1 MNEIVENLSG
11 RRAQPTSERP
21 DDRRRGR
28 GATQPPKLRSRFRI
42 LDVAFQAL
50 RGLTSRKLRTALT
63 ALGIS
68 IGIASLI
75 SIQGITEANQADARA
90 EIDALGS
97 DFLFITAGTGIT
109 EEAEL
114 LSYAPDM
121 LATHIDALEYV
132 AALYPVDARAR
143 RNELIPEVQTGGVT
157 VSAITSSGLD
167 LLEPVNGS
175 VAFGRFHDATSVEVP
190 GVVLGSLA
198 AERLGIHHLV
208 GHPTINISGHRF
220 SVIGVL
226 NEFETINTDLN
237 RTVIIGLPV
246 AETLFDTVDTP
257 SAIYAQVPAEQLD
270 DVRDRIPAQA
280 NPAAPGEV
288 GVSRPTEALEIREVI
303 DETFARILQALALI
317 VLAVGGI
324 GIANIMVISVIERRG
339 EIGLRRSLG
348 ATRKHIA
355 SQFILESTM
364 LSLLGGALGVATGV
378 AVVVGYAQF
387 KGFEVILPWDW
398 MSIGVAA
405 AFVLGALAGLYPAW
419 RASRLDPAEAVR
431 PAT

>member
-1 MNEIVENLSG
+1 MTEAS
-11 RRAQPTSERP
+11 SS
-21 DDRRRGR
+21 
-28 GATQPPKLRSRFRI
+28 PKGHRSRLRLI
-42 LDVAFQAL
+42 DVVGQAVS
-50 RGLTSRKLRTALT
+50 GLTSRKLRTALT

-97 DFLFITAGTGIT
+97 DFLYITPGTGIT
-109 EEAEL
+109 EDAEL
-114 LSYAPDM
+114 LPYAPAM
-121 LATHIDALEYV
+121 LDTHLTDLDYV

-143 RNELIPEVQTGGVT
+143 RNELTPEVQTGGVT
-157 VSAITSSGLD
+157 VSAVTSADLD

-175 VAFGRFHDATSVEVP
+175 VKLGRFHDPTSVEVP
-190 GVVLGSLA
+190 AVVLGSLA
-198 AERLGIHHLV
+198 ADRLGIRHLT
-208 GHPTINISGHRF
+208 GHPTVNISGTNF

-226 NEFETINTDLN
+226 DEFETLNTDLN
-237 RTVIIGLPV
+237 RTAIIGLNV
-246 AETLFDTVDTP
+246 AAKLFETPDNP
-257 SAIYAQVPAEQLD
+257 GAIYAQVQPEQLD
-270 DVRDRIPAQA
+270 EVRDLIPAQA
-280 NPAAPGEV
+280 NPFAPGEV
-288 GVSRPTEALEIREVI
+288 AVSRPTEALEIREVI

-355 SQFILESTM
+355 SQFIVESTV
-364 LSLLGGALGVATGV
+364 LSLLGGILGVAIGV
-378 AVVVGYAQF
+378 SIVIGYARY
-387 KGFEVILPWDW
+387 KDFEVIIPWFW
-398 MSIGVAA
+398 LTVGVGA
-405 AFVLGALAGLYPAW
+405 AFALGAVAGLYPAW

-431 PAT
+431 PAA

>member
-1 MNEIVENLSG
+1 M
-11 RRAQPTSERP
+11 TK
-21 DDRRRGR
+21 
-28 GATQPPKLRSRFRI
+28 KLRSRLRFV
-42 LDVAFQAL
+42 DVVMQAL
-50 RGLTSRKLRTALT
+50 RGLTSRTLRTALT

-75 SIQGITEANQADARA
+75 SIQGITEANQAEARA

-114 LSYAPDM
+114 LPYAADM
-121 LATHIDALEYV
+121 LDTHLDALEHV

-175 VAFGRFHDATSVEVP
+175 MAFGRFHDETSVDVP

-208 GHPTINISGHRF
+208 GHPTIDISGNRF
-220 SVIGVL
+220 AVIGVL
-226 NEFETINTDLN
+226 NEFETLNTDLN
-237 RTVIIGLPV
+237 RTAIVGLSV
-246 AETLFDTVDTP
+246 AQELFDTPDTP
-257 SAIYAQVPAEQLD
+257 SAIYAQVRPEQLD
-270 DVRDRIPAQA
+270 DARDLIPAQA

-288 GVSRPTEALEIREVI
+288 AVSRPTEALEIREVI

-355 SQFILESTM
+355 SQFVIESIM
-364 LSLLGGALGVATGV
+364 LSLLGGLLGVAIGV
-378 AVVVGYAQF
+378 GIVVGYAQYKDF
-387 KGFEVILPWDW
+387 DAIVPWYW
-398 MSIGVAA
+398 LSIGVGA
-405 AFVLGALAGLYPAW
+405 AFGLGVLAGLYPAW
-419 RASRLDPAEAVR
+419 RASRLEPAEAVR
-431 PAT
+431 PAA

>member
-1 MNEIVENLSG
+1 MTD
-11 RRAQPTSERP
+11 AQPSRP
-21 DDRRRGR
+21 R
-28 GATQPPKLRSRFRI
+28 KLRTRLR
-42 LDVAFQAL
+42 LVDVALQAL
-50 RGLTSRKLRTALT
+50 RGLTSRKLRTTLT

-75 SIQGITEANQADARA
+75 SIQGITEANQAEARA

-114 LSYAPDM
+114 LPYAADM
-121 LATHIDALEYV
+121 LDTHLDALEHV
-132 AALYPVDARAR
+132 AALYAVDARAR
-143 RNELIPEVQTGGVT
+143 RNALIPEVQTGGIT
-157 VSAITSSGLD
+157 VSAIASSGLD

-175 VAFGRFHDATSVEVP
+175 VALGRFHDSTSVEVP

-198 AERLGIHHLV
+198 AERLGIRHLV
-208 GHPTINISGHRF
+208 GHPTIDISGHRF
-220 SVIGVL
+220 AVIGVL

-237 RTVIIGLPV
+237 RTVIVGLPV
-246 AETLFDTVDTP
+246 AEDLFDTAATP
-257 SAIYAQVPAEQLD
+257 SAIYAQVPPEQLD
-270 DVRDRIPAQA
+270 DVRDLIPAQA

-288 GVSRPTEALEIREVI
+288 AVSRPTEALEIREVI

-355 SQFILESTM
+355 SQFVLESTM
-364 LSLLGGALGVATGV
+364 LSLLGGALGVAIGV
-378 AVVVGYAQF
+378 GVVLGYAQF
-387 KGFEVILPWDW
+387 KGFDVILPWDW

-431 PAT
+431 PAA

>member
-1 MNEIVENLSG
+1 M
-11 RRAQPTSERP
+11 TRP
-21 DDRRRGR
+21 VSN
-28 GATQPPKLRSRFRI
+28 PKRQRSQLRPI
-42 LDVAFQAL
+42 DVVGQAVH
-50 RGLTSRKLRTALT
+50 GLTSRKLRTALT

-97 DFLFITAGTGIT
+97 DFLFITPGTGVT
-109 EEAEL
+109 EDAEL
-114 LSYAPDM
+114 LPYAPAM
-121 LATHIDALEYV
+121 LDTHLTDLEYV

-157 VSAITSSGLD
+157 VSAVTSADLD

-175 VAFGRFHDATSVEVP
+175 IEFGRFHDPTSVEVP
-190 GVVLGSLA
+190 AVVLGSLA
-198 AERLGIHHLV
+198 AERLGIRHLT
-208 GHPTINISGHRF
+208 GHPTVNISGTNF

-226 NEFETINTDLN
+226 DEFETLNTDLN
-237 RTVIIGLPV
+237 RTAIIGLNV
-246 AETLFDTVDTP
+246 AAKLFETPDNP
-257 SAIYAQVPAEQLD
+257 GAIYAQVRPEQLD
-270 DVRDRIPAQA
+270 DVRDLIPAQA
-280 NPAAPGEV
+280 NPFAPGEV
-288 GVSRPTEALEIREVI
+288 AVSRPTEALEIREVI

-355 SQFILESTM
+355 SQFIVESTM
-364 LSLLGGALGVATGV
+364 LSLLGGVLGVAIGV
-378 AVVVGYAQF
+378 SIVVGYARYKDF
-387 KGFEVILPWDW
+387 DVIIPWFW
-398 MSIGVAA
+398 LTIGVGA
-405 AFVLGALAGLYPAW
+405 AFALGAVAGLYPAW

-431 PAT
+431 PAA

>member
-1 MNEIVENLSG
+1 M
-11 RRAQPTSERP
+11 TK
-21 DDRRRGR
+21 
-28 GATQPPKLRSRFRI
+28 KLRSRLRI
-42 LDVAFQAL
+42 IDVVMQAL
-50 RGLTSRKLRTALT
+50 RGLTSRTLRTALT

-75 SIQGITEANQADARA
+75 SIQGITEANQAEARA

-114 LSYAPDM
+114 LPYAADM
-121 LATHIDALEYV
+121 LDTHLDALEHV

-175 VAFGRFHDATSVEVP
+175 IAFGRVHDATSVEVP

-208 GHPTINISGHRF
+208 GHPTINISGNRF
-220 SVIGVL
+220 AVIGVL
-226 NEFETINTDLN
+226 NEFETLNTDLN
-237 RTVIIGLPV
+237 RTAIVGLSV
-246 AETLFDTVDTP
+246 AQELFDTPDTP
-257 SAIYAQVPAEQLD
+257 SAIYAQVRPEQLD
-270 DVRDRIPAQA
+270 DARDLIPAQA

-288 GVSRPTEALEIREVI
+288 AVSRPTEALEIREVI

-355 SQFILESTM
+355 SQFVIESIM
-364 LSLLGGALGVATGV
+364 LSLLGGLLGVAIGV
-378 AVVVGYAQF
+378 GIVLGYAQYKDF
-387 KGFEVILPWDW
+387 DAIVPWYW
-398 MSIGVAA
+398 LSIGVGA
-405 AFVLGALAGLYPAW
+405 AFGLGALAGLYPAW
-419 RASRLDPAEAVR
+419 RASRLEPAEAVR
-431 PAT
+431 PAA

>member
-1 MNEIVENLSG
+1 MN
-11 RRAQPTSERP
+11 RRSIARRSSTRP
-21 DDRRRGR
+21 SRRRTFR
-28 GATQPPKLRSRFRI
+28 TRLR
-42 LDVAFQAL
+42 LVDVALQAL

-75 SIQGITEANQADARA
+75 SIQGITEANQAEARA

-114 LSYAPDM
+114 LPYAAAM
-121 LATHIDALEYV
+121 LDTHIDALEHV

-143 RNELIPEVQTGGVT
+143 RNELIPEVQTGGIT
-157 VSAITSSGLD
+157 VSAISSSGLD

-175 VAFGRFHDATSVEVP
+175 VALGRFHDATSVEVP

-198 AERLGIHHLV
+198 AERLGIRHLV
-208 GHPTINISGHRF
+208 GHPTIDISGHRF
-220 SVIGVL
+220 AVIGVL

-237 RTVIIGLPV
+237 RTVIVGLPV
-246 AETLFDTVDTP
+246 AEDLFDTADTP
-257 SAIYAQVPAEQLD
+257 GAIYAQVPPEQLD
-270 DVRDRIPAQA
+270 DVRDLIPAQA

-288 GVSRPTEALEIREVI
+288 AVSRPTEALEIREVI

-324 GIANIMVISVIERRG
+324 GIANIMVISVMERRG

-364 LSLLGGALGVATGV
+364 LSLLGGGLGVATGV
-378 AVVVGYAQF
+378 AVVLGYAQF
-387 KGFEVILPWDW
+387 KGFDAILPWGW
-398 MSIGVAA
+398 MSVGVAA

-431 PAT
+431 PAA

>member
-1 MNEIVENLSG
+1 MTEHLESTE
-11 RRAQPTSERP
+11 PTESR
-21 DDRRRGR
+21 
-28 GATQPPKLRSRFRI
+28 KLRSRLRI
-42 LDVAFQAL
+42 VDVVLQAL

-97 DFLFITAGTGIT
+97 DFLLITAGTGIT

-114 LSYAPDM
+114 LPYAADM
-121 LATHIDALEYV
+121 LDTHIDSLEHV

-157 VSAITSSGLD
+157 VSAISASGLD

-198 AERLGIHHLV
+198 AERLGIQHLV
-208 GHPTINISGHRF
+208 GHPTINISGHQF
-220 SVIGVL
+220 AVIGVL
-226 NEFETINTDLN
+226 DEFETLNTDLN
-237 RTVIIGLPV
+237 RTVIVGLPV
-246 AETLFDTVDTP
+246 AETLFETPDTP
-257 SAIYAQVPAEQLD
+257 SAIYAQVPPEELD
-270 DVRDRIPAQA
+270 DARDLIPAQA
-280 NPAAPGEV
+280 NPAAPAEV
-288 GVSRPTEALEIREVI
+288 AVSRPTEALEIREVI

-355 SQFILESTM
+355 SQFIIESTM
-364 LSLLGGALGVATGV
+364 LSLLGGVLGVGLGV
-378 AVVVGYAQF
+378 GIVFGYARY
-387 KGFEVILPWDW
+387 KDFEAIIPWYW
-398 MSIGVAA
+398 LSVGVGA
-405 AFVLGALAGLYPAW
+405 AFALGALAGLYPAL

-431 PAT
+431 PAA

>member
-1 MNEIVENLSG
+1 MTG
-11 RRAQPTSERP
+11 PTSN
-21 DDRRRGR
+21 
-28 GATQPPKLRSRFRI
+28 PKRQRSRLRAI
-42 LDVAFQAL
+42 DVVAQAV

-75 SIQGITEANQADARA
+75 SIQGITEANQAAARA

-97 DFLFITAGTGIT
+97 DFLFITPGTGIT

-114 LSYAPDM
+114 LPYAP
-121 LATHIDALEYV
+121 ATLDSHISDLEYV

-143 RNELIPEVQTGGVT
+143 RNELIPEAQTGGVT
-157 VSAITSSGLD
+157 ISAITSADLD

-175 VAFGRFHDATSVEVP
+175 VQFGRFHDPTSVEVP
-190 GVVLGSLA
+190 AVVLGSLA
-198 AERLGIHHLV
+198 AERLGIRHLT
-208 GHPTINISGHRF
+208 GHPTINISGTNF

-226 NEFETINTDLN
+226 DEFEILNTDLN
-237 RTVIIGLPV
+237 RTAIIGLNV
-246 AETLFDTVDTP
+246 AANLFETPDNP
-257 SAIYAQVPAEQLD
+257 GAIYAQVQPEQLD
-270 DVRDRIPAQA
+270 DVRELIPAQA
-280 NPAAPGEV
+280 NPFAPGEV
-288 GVSRPTEALEIREVI
+288 AVSRPTEALEIREVI
-303 DETFARILQALALI
+303 DETFARILQSLALI

-355 SQFILESTM
+355 SQFIIESTV
-364 LSLLGGALGVATGV
+364 LSLLGGVLGVAIGV
-378 AVVVGYAQF
+378 AIVIGYAQYKDF
-387 KGFEVILPWDW
+387 DLIIPWFW
-398 MSIGVAA
+398 LTIGVGA

-431 PAT
+431 PTT

>member
-1 MNEIVENLSG
+1 MSG
-11 RRAQPTSERP
+11 CSIAQRSNAWPSQRL
-21 DDRRRGR
+21 
-28 GATQPPKLRSRFRI
+28 KLRSRLR
-42 LDVAFQAL
+42 LTDVALQAL

-75 SIQGITEANQADARA
+75 SIQGITETNQAEARA

-114 LSYAPDM
+114 LPYAAAM
-121 LATHIDALEYV
+121 LDTHLDALEHV

-143 RNELIPEVQTGGVT
+143 RNGLIPEVQTGGIT
-157 VSAITSSGLD
+157 VSAIASSGLD

-175 VAFGRFHDATSVEVP
+175 VALGRFHDATSVEVP

-198 AERLGIHHLV
+198 AERLGIRHLV
-208 GHPTINISGHRF
+208 GHPTIDISGHRF
-220 SVIGVL
+220 AVIGVL

-237 RTVIIGLPV
+237 RTVIVGLPV
-246 AETLFDTVDTP
+246 AEGLFDTADTP
-257 SAIYAQVPAEQLD
+257 GAIYAQVPPEQLD
-270 DVRDRIPAQA
+270 DVRDLIPAQA
-280 NPAAPGEV
+280 NPAVPGEV
-288 GVSRPTEALEIREVI
+288 AVSRPTEALEIREVI
-303 DETFARILQALALI
+303 DKTFARILQALALI

-364 LSLLGGALGVATGV
+364 LSLLGGGLGVLTGV
-378 AVVVGYAQF
+378 GVVLGYAQF
-387 KGFEVILPWDW
+387 KGFDGILPWDW
-398 MSIGVAA
+398 MSVGVAA

>member
-1 MNEIVENLSG
+1 VT
-11 RRAQPTSERP
+11 AP
-21 DDRRRGR
+21 
-28 GATQPPKLRSRFRI
+28 AKKLRSRLR
-42 LDVAFQAL
+42 LVDVVSQAL
-50 RGLTSRKLRTALT
+50 LGLTSRKLRTALT

-97 DFLFITAGTGIT
+97 DFLFITPGTGVT
-109 EEAEL
+109 EDAEL
-114 LSYAPDM
+114 LPYAPAM
-121 LATHIDALEYV
+121 LRTHLPALDYV

-143 RNELIPEVQTGGVT
+143 KNELIPEVQTGGVT
-157 VSAITSSGLD
+157 VSALTAADLD

-175 VAFGRFHDATSVEVP
+175 VAFGRFHDTTSVEVP
-190 GVVLGSLA
+190 AVVLGSLA
-198 AERLGIHHLV
+198 AERLDIRHLV
-208 GHPTINISGHRF
+208 GHPTINISGTNF
-220 SVIGVL
+220 TVIGVL
-226 NEFETINTDLN
+226 NEFETLNTDLN
-237 RTVIIGLPV
+237 RTVFVGLDV
-246 AETLFDTVDTP
+246 AVELFETPDNP
-257 SAIYAQVPAEQLD
+257 SAIYAQVPPEDLD
-270 DVRDRIPAQA
+270 DVRALIPAQA

-288 GVSRPTEALEIREVI
+288 AVSRPTEALEIREVI

-355 SQFILESTM
+355 SQFIIESTV
-364 LSLLGGALGVATGV
+364 LSLLGGFLGVAIGV
-378 AVVVGYAQF
+378 TIVFGYARF
-387 KGFEVILPWDW
+387 KDFEAIIPWFW
-398 MSIGVAA
+398 LSVGVVA
-405 AFVLGALAGLYPAW
+405 AFVLGAIAGLYPAW

-431 PAT
+431 PAA

>member
-1 MNEIVENLSG
+1 M
-11 RRAQPTSERP
+11 TK
-21 DDRRRGR
+21 
-28 GATQPPKLRSRFRI
+28 KLRSRLRLI
-42 LDVAFQAL
+42 DVVMQAL
-50 RGLTSRKLRTALT
+50 RGLTSRTLRTALT

-75 SIQGITEANQADARA
+75 SIQGITEANQAEARA

-114 LSYAPDM
+114 LPYAADM
-121 LATHIDALEYV
+121 LDTHLDALEHV

-175 VAFGRFHDATSVEVP
+175 MAFGRFHDATSVEVP

-208 GHPTINISGHRF
+208 GHPTINISGNRF
-220 SVIGVL
+220 AVIGVL
-226 NEFETINTDLN
+226 NEFETLNTDLN
-237 RTVIIGLPV
+237 RTAIVGLSV
-246 AETLFDTVDTP
+246 AQELFDTPDTP
-257 SAIYAQVPAEQLD
+257 SAIYAQVRPEQLD
-270 DVRDRIPAQA
+270 DARDLIPAQA

-288 GVSRPTEALEIREVI
+288 AVSRPTEALEIREVI

-355 SQFILESTM
+355 SQFVIESIM
-364 LSLLGGALGVATGV
+364 LSLLGGLLGVAIGV
-378 AVVVGYAQF
+378 GIVLGYAQYKDF
-387 KGFEVILPWDW
+387 DAIVPWYW
-398 MSIGVAA
+398 LSIGVGA
-405 AFVLGALAGLYPAW
+405 AFGLGALAGLYPAW
-419 RASRLDPAEAVR
+419 RASRLEPAEAVR
-431 PAT
+431 PAA

>member
-1 MNEIVENLSG
+1 MSSTPSV
-11 RRAQPTSERP
+11 R
-21 DDRRRGR
+21 
-28 GATQPPKLRSRFRI
+28 LRSRLR
-42 LDVAFQAL
+42 LVDVVAQAV

-75 SIQGITEANQADARA
+75 SIQGITEANQADAKA

-97 DFLFITAGTGIT
+97 DFLFITPGTGIG

-114 LSYAPDM
+114 LPYASAM
-121 LATHIDALEYV
+121 LETHLDELEFV

-143 RNELIPEVQTGGVT
+143 RNELIPDVQTGGVT
-157 VSAITSSGLD
+157 VSALTAADLD

-175 VAFGRFHDATSVEVP
+175 VSFGRFHDATSVEVP
-190 GVVLGSLA
+190 SVVLGSLA
-198 AERLGIHHLV
+198 AERLGIRHLV
-208 GHPTINISGHRF
+208 GHPTINISGNEF
-220 SVIGVL
+220 AVIGVL
-226 NEFETINTDLN
+226 DEFELLNTDLN
-237 RTVIIGLPV
+237 RTAIIGLEV
-246 AETLFDTVDTP
+246 AETLFETPDNP
-257 SAIYAQVPAEQLD
+257 SAIYAQVLPEDLD
-270 DVRDRIPAQA
+270 EARDLIPAQA

-288 GVSRPTEALEIREVI
+288 AVSRPTEALEIREVI

-355 SQFILESTM
+355 SQFILESTV
-364 LSLLGGALGVATGV
+364 LSLLGGLLGVAIGV
-378 AVVVGYAQF
+378 AIVFGYASY
-387 KGFEVILPWDW
+387 KDFEAIIPWFW
-398 MSIGVAA
+398 LSIGVAA
-405 AFVLGALAGLYPAW
+405 AFALGAIAGLYPAW

-431 PAT
+431 PAA

>member
-1 MNEIVENLSG
+1 M
-11 RRAQPTSERP
+11 
-21 DDRRRGR
+21 
-28 GATQPPKLRSRFRI
+28 RSRGVSHRRQRSRLRLI
-42 LDVAFQAL
+42 DVVSQAV

-97 DFLFITAGTGIT
+97 DFLFITPGTGVT

-114 LSYAPDM
+114 LSYAPAM
-121 LATHIDALEYV
+121 LDTHLSPVEYV

-143 RNELIPEVQTGGVT
+143 RNALIPEVQTGGVT
-157 VSAITSSGLD
+157 VSAVTAADLD

-175 VAFGRFHDATSVEVP
+175 VAFGRFHDPTSVEVP
-190 GVVLGSLA
+190 AVVLGSLA
-198 AERLGIHHLV
+198 AERLGIRHLT
-208 GHPTINISGHRF
+208 GHPTINISGADF

-226 NEFETINTDLN
+226 NEFETLNTDLN
-237 RTVIIGLPV
+237 RTAIIGLTV
-246 AETLFDTVDTP
+246 ATKLFETPDTP
-257 SAIYAQVPAEQLD
+257 GAIYAQVRPELLD
-270 DVRDRIPAQA
+270 DVRELIPAQA

-288 GVSRPTEALEIREVI
+288 AVSRPTEALEIREVI
-303 DETFARILQALALI
+303 DETFARILQALAII

-355 SQFILESTM
+355 SQFIIESTV
-364 LSLLGGALGVATGV
+364 LSLLGGLLGVAIGV
-378 AVVVGYAQF
+378 SIVVGYARY
-387 KGFEVILPWDW
+387 KDFEIIIPWFW
-398 MSIGVAA
+398 LSIGVGA
-405 AFVLGALAGLYPAW
+405 AFALGALAGLYPAW

-431 PAT
+431 PAA

>member
-1 MNEIVENLSG
+1 MTRPASG
-11 RRAQPTSERP
+11 PRRH
-21 DDRRRGR
+21 
-28 GATQPPKLRSRFRI
+28 RSRLRLI
-42 LDVAFQAL
+42 DVVSQGV
-50 RGLTSRKLRTALT
+50 RSLTSRKLRTALT

-97 DFLFITAGTGIT
+97 DFLLITPGTGIT
-109 EEAEL
+109 EDAEL
-114 LSYAPDM
+114 LPDAPAM
-121 LATHIDALEYV
+121 LDTHMSELEHV

-157 VSAITSSGLD
+157 VSAVTAADLD

-175 VAFGRFHDATSVEVP
+175 IAFGRFHDATSVEVP
-190 GVVLGSLA
+190 AVVLGSLA
-198 AERLGIHHLV
+198 AERLGVRHLT
-208 GHPTINISGHRF
+208 GHPTVNISGTDF

-226 NEFETINTDLN
+226 DEFERLNTDLN
-237 RTVIIGLPV
+237 RTAIIGLDV
-246 AETLFDTVDTP
+246 AAELFETPDNP
-257 SAIYAQVPAEQLD
+257 GAIYAQVRPEQLD
-270 DVRDRIPAQA
+270 DVRDLIPSQA
-280 NPAAPGEV
+280 NPFAPGEV
-288 GVSRPTEALEIREVI
+288 AVSRPTEALEIREVI

-348 ATRKHIA
+348 ATRGHIA
-355 SQFILESTM
+355 SQFIVESTV
-364 LSLLGGALGVATGV
+364 LSLLGGFLGVV
-378 AVVVGYAQF
+378 
-387 KGFEVILPWDW
+387 
-398 MSIGVAA
+398 IGVAIVIGYA
-405 AFVLGALAGLYPAW
+405 RYKDFDVIIPWFWLTIGVGVAFTLGAIAGLYPAW

>member
-1 MNEIVENLSG
+1 MSG
-11 RRAQPTSERP
+11 PNVK
-21 DDRRRGR
+21 
-28 GATQPPKLRSRFRI
+28 KLRSKLRI
-42 LDVAFQAL
+42 VDVVSQAV

-75 SIQGITEANQADARA
+75 AIQGITEANQADAKA

-97 DFLFITAGTGIT
+97 DFLFITPGTGVG

-114 LSYAPDM
+114 LPYASAM
-121 LATHIDALEYV
+121 LETHIDELEYV

-143 RNELIPEVQTGGVT
+143 RNELVPEVQTGGVT
-157 VSAITSSGLD
+157 VSALTAADLD

-175 VAFGRFHDATSVEVP
+175 VAFGRFHDTTSVEVP
-190 GVVLGSLA
+190 SVVLGSLA
-198 AERLGIHHLV
+198 ADRLGIRHLI
-208 GHPTINISGHRF
+208 GHPTINISGTDF
-220 SVIGVL
+220 AVIGVL
-226 NEFETINTDLN
+226 NEFEILNTDLN
-237 RTVIIGLPV
+237 RTAIIGLGV
-246 AETLFDTVDTP
+246 ADTLFETPDNP
-257 SAIYAQVPAEQLD
+257 SAIYAQVPPEQLD
-270 DVRDRIPAQA
+270 EVRDIIPAQA

-288 GVSRPTEALEIREVI
+288 AVSRPTEALEIREVI

-355 SQFILESTM
+355 SQFIIESTV
-364 LSLLGGALGVATGV
+364 LSLLGGLLGVAIGV
-378 AVVVGYAQF
+378 SIVFGYARY
-387 KGFEVILPWDW
+387 KDFEAIIPWYW
-398 MSIGVAA
+398 LSIGLAA
-405 AFVLGALAGLYPAW
+405 AFGLGAFAGLYPAW

-431 PAT
+431 PAA

>member
-1 MNEIVENLSG
+1 M
-11 RRAQPTSERP
+11 R
-21 DDRRRGR
+21 
-28 GATQPPKLRSRFRI
+28 
-42 LDVAFQAL
+42 QAL
-50 RGLTSRKLRTALT
+50 LGLTSRKLRTALT

-97 DFLFITAGTGIT
+97 DFLFITPGTGVT

-114 LSYAPDM
+114 LSYAPAM
-121 LATHIDALEYV
+121 LEAHLPALEFV
-132 AALYPVDARAR
+132 AALYPVDDARAR
-143 RNELIPEVQTGGVT
+143 KNELIPEVETGGVT
-157 VSAITSSGLD
+157 VSALTAADLD

-175 VAFGRFHDATSVEVP
+175 VAFGRFHDATSVEIP
-190 GVVLGSLA
+190 AVVLGSLA
-198 AERLGIHHLV
+198 AERLGIRHLV
-208 GHPTINISGHRF
+208 GHPTINISGSEF
-220 SVIGVL
+220 AVIGVL
-226 NEFETINTDLN
+226 DEFETLNTDLN
-237 RTVIIGLPV
+237 RTAIVGLNV
-246 AETLFDTVDTP
+246 AIELFEAPDNP
-257 SAIYAQVPAEQLD
+257 GAIYAQVPPEQLD
-270 DVRDRIPAQA
+270 EARDLIPAQA

-288 GVSRPTEALEIREVI
+288 AVSRPTEALEIREVI

-355 SQFILESTM
+355 SQFIIESTV
-364 LSLLGGALGVATGV
+364 LSLLGGFLGVGIGV
-378 AVVVGYAQF
+378 AIVFGYARF
-387 KGFEVILPWDW
+387 KDFEAIIPWFW
-398 MSIGVAA
+398 LSVGVAA
-405 AFVLGALAGLYPAW
+405 AFVLGAIAGLYPAW

-431 PAT
+431 PAA

>member
-1 MNEIVENLSG
+1 M
-11 RRAQPTSERP
+11 TK
-21 DDRRRGR
+21 
-28 GATQPPKLRSRFRI
+28 KLRSRLRLI
-42 LDVAFQAL
+42 DVVMQAL
-50 RGLTSRKLRTALT
+50 RGLTSRTLRTALT

-75 SIQGITEANQADARA
+75 SIQGITEANQAEARA

-114 LSYAPDM
+114 LPYAADM
-121 LATHIDALEYV
+121 LDTHLDALEHV

-175 VAFGRFHDATSVEVP
+175 MAFGRFHDATSVEVP

-198 AERLGIHHLV
+198 AERLGIPHLV
-208 GHPTINISGHRF
+208 GHPTINISGNRF
-220 SVIGVL
+220 AVIGVL
-226 NEFETINTDLN
+226 NEFETLNTDLN
-237 RTVIIGLPV
+237 RTAIVGLSV
-246 AETLFDTVDTP
+246 AQELFDTPDTP
-257 SAIYAQVPAEQLD
+257 SAIYAQVRPEQLD
-270 DVRDRIPAQA
+270 DARDLIPAQA

-288 GVSRPTEALEIREVI
+288 AVSRPTEALEIREVI

-355 SQFILESTM
+355 SQFVIESIM
-364 LSLLGGALGVATGV
+364 LSLLGGLLGVAIGV
-378 AVVVGYAQF
+378 GIVLGYAQYKDF
-387 KGFEVILPWDW
+387 DAIVPWYW
-398 MSIGVAA
+398 LSIGVGA
-405 AFVLGALAGLYPAW
+405 AFGLGALAGLYPAW
-419 RASRLDPAEAVR
+419 RASRLEPAEAVR
-431 PAT
+431 PAA

>member
-1 MNEIVENLSG
+1 MTRSS
-11 RRAQPTSERP
+11 PTPR
-21 DDRRRGR
+21 
-28 GATQPPKLRSRFRI
+28 KLRSRLR
-42 LDVAFQAL
+42 LVDVVHQAI

-97 DFLFITAGTGIT
+97 DFLFITPGTGIG
-109 EEAEL
+109 EEAKL
-114 LSYAPDM
+114 LPYAPAM
-121 LATHIDALEYV
+121 LDTHLPALEYV

-143 RNELIPEVQTGGVT
+143 RNELIPEVQTGGIT
-157 VSAITSSGLD
+157 VSALSAADLD

-175 VAFGRFHDATSVEVP
+175 IAFGRFHDATSVEVP

-198 AERLGIHHLV
+198 AERLGIRHLI
-208 GHPTINISGHRF
+208 GHPTINISGTDF
-220 SVIGVL
+220 AVIGVL
-226 NEFETINTDLN
+226 DEFATLNTDLN
-237 RTVIIGLPV
+237 RTAIIGLNV
-246 AETLFDTVDTP
+246 ASALFETPDNP
-257 SAIYAQVPAEQLD
+257 GAIYAQVPPEQLD
-270 DVRDRIPAQA
+270 DTRDLIPTQA

-288 GVSRPTEALEIREVI
+288 AVSRPTEALEIREVI
-303 DETFARILQALALI
+303 DDTFARILQALALI

-355 SQFILESTM
+355 SQFIIESTV
-364 LSLLGGALGVATGV
+364 LSLLGGLLGVTIGITIV
-378 AVVVGYAQF
+378 FGYAHF
-387 KGFEVILPWDW
+387 KSFETIIPWFW
-398 MSIGVAA
+398 LSIGVAA
-405 AFVLGALAGLYPAW
+405 AFALGAIAGLYPAW

-431 PAT
+431 PAA